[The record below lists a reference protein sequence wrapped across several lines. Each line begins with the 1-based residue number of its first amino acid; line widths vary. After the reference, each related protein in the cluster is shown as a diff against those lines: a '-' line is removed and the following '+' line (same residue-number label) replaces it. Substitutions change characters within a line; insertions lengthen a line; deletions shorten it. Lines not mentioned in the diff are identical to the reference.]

1 MMYKRTDPSG
11 LARAALWA
19 SGCQHTAGFQP
30 LTHPRALNSVSWP
43 CVQNPHL
50 QIKSKMA
57 AEQSNGTSSDGAPH
71 VIIVGAGL
79 GGLGLAQGLKRHG
92 INFTLF
98 ERDGTPDA
106 RAQGYRIKVFP
117 DNVPD
122 LQFLLTPELWAE
134 FEATTAETVMV
145 EAWVNAIDGRLHA
158 RRALRGPKPYTV
170 DRGFLRKLLMR
181 GIEDKIRWGKAATGY
196 EIDEGRRDSPVTVRF
211 DDGSTASGTLLV
223 AADGGHSSIRRQL
236 VPHHKIIDPEAVC
249 IYGRTHQTPELESRV
264 QPKILESLTIVRDV
278 APPIQQVIF
287 NSELPISMFVERMH
301 FPHRGP
307 EHSELPQDYVYWSML
322 APSKL
327 LGGFSVEA
335 VAKVFDSKT
344 PKELALMLTE
354 EWDDS
359 TRCVIELQDETY
371 ASSLRV
377 ISSTPDL
384 SEWET
389 SPYVTLVGD
398 AIHVMSP
405 SGGVGAATAF
415 KDAVALTKA
424 LAGPGGFSL
433 GSIKEYE
440 ANMRLGAKTA
450 VERSFR
456 GGRTFY
462 GQPPLEACRVLTDA

>member
-1 MMYKRTDPSG
+1 MSNPEMSAEPS
-11 LARAALWA
+11 A
-19 SGCQHTAGFQP
+19 S
-30 LTHPRALNSVSWP
+30 
-43 CVQNPHL
+43 
-50 QIKSKMA
+50 
-57 AEQSNGTSSDGAPH
+57 TSSAAGH

-79 GGLGLAQGLKRHG
+79 GGLGLAQGFKKYG
-92 INFTLF
+92 ISFTLF
-98 ERDGTPDA
+98 ERDSTPDA

-122 LQFLLTPELWAE
+122 LQFLMPPGHWAE

-145 EAWVNAIDGRLHA
+145 ETCVNAIDGRLLA

-170 DRGFLRKLLMR
+170 DRGFLRKILLR
-181 GIEDKIRWGKAATGY
+181 GIEDLVQWGKSATHY
-196 EIDEGRRDSPVTVRF
+196 EIDERNRDSPVTVYF
-211 DDGSTASGTLLV
+211 SDGSATTGALLV
-223 AADGGHSSIRRQL
+223 GADGSQSKIRRQH
-236 VPHHKIIDPEAVC
+236 VPHHNIIDPEAVC
-249 IYGRTHQTPELESRV
+249 IYGRTYQTAELEQRI
-264 QPKILESLTIVRDV
+264 QPKLLRSLNIVRDV

-301 FPHRGP
+301 FPQRGP
-307 EHSELPQDYVYWSML
+307 DHPDLPQDYMYWSML

-327 LGGFSVEA
+327 LGGFNPEV

-359 TRCVIELQDETY
+359 TRCLVELQDESY
-371 ASSLRV
+371 GVSLRV

-384 SEWET
+384 SEWEA
-389 SPYVTLVGD
+389 SPFVTLVGD

-424 LAGPGGFSL
+424 LAGPGGISL
-433 GSIKEYE
+433 SSIKEYE
-440 ANMRLGAKTA
+440 ATMRLEARAA

-456 GGRTFY
+456 GGKNFY
-462 GQPPLEACRVLTDA
+462 GQPPLEACRVLPDA

>member
-1 MMYKRTDPSG
+1 MAPEHSTG
-11 LARAALWA
+11 TAAD
-19 SGCQHTAGFQP
+19 AG
-30 LTHPRALNSVSWP
+30 
-43 CVQNPHL
+43 
-50 QIKSKMA
+50 
-57 AEQSNGTSSDGAPH
+57 H
-71 VIIVGAGL
+71 VLIVGAGL

-92 INFTLF
+92 ISFTIF
-98 ERDGTPDA
+98 ERDETPDA

-122 LQFLLTPELWAE
+122 LQFLMPPSLWAE

-145 EAWVNAIDGRLHA
+145 ETCVNAVDGRLLA

-170 DRGFLRKLLMR
+170 DRGFFRKTLLR
-181 GIEDKIRWGKAATGY
+181 GIEDNIRWGKSATHY
-196 EIDEGRRDSPVTVRF
+196 EIDESKHESPVTVHF
-211 DDGSTASGTLLV
+211 EDGSTASGILLV
-223 AADGGHSSIRRQL
+223 GADGGHSNIRRQH
-236 VPHHKIIDPEAVC
+236 VPHHKLIDPEAVC
-249 IYGRTHQTPELESRV
+249 IYGRTYQTPELEGRI
-264 QPKILESLTIVRDV
+264 QPKLLRSLNIVRDV

-307 EHSELPQDYVYWSML
+307 DHSELPEDYMYWSML
-322 APSKL
+322 APSKV
-327 LGGFSVEA
+327 LGGFSPEA
-335 VAKVFDSKT
+335 AARVFNSKT

-359 TRCVIELQDETY
+359 TRCLIELQDEKY
-371 ASSLRV
+371 AVSLRV

-384 SEWET
+384 SEWES

-405 SGGVGAATAF
+405 SGGVGAATAL

-424 LAGPGGFSL
+424 LAGPDGISL
-433 GSIKEYE
+433 ASIKQYE
-440 ANMRLGAKTA
+440 ATMRLGAKAA

-456 GGRTFY
+456 GGKVLY
-462 GQPPLEACRVLTDA
+462 GQPPLEACRVLNDI